1 MNQSSQ
7 HTPTIQWS
15 AIPENQHQQMSQQLP
30 SSQDQSAPHRF
41 SSSATTLSLPQVS
54 CSVMLLQSSTS
65 PRSPPITRSSPTQH
79 HTQYTHN
86 AHQLLEHPVIEPETP
101 TTHPWQTVK
110 KRKRTH
116 LPMETATR
124 GHQSTFNSPNQFQE
138 LSHLSD
144 DDTQTPASVA
154 HGTTSSEHATQ
165 PRVHKPPPI
174 YVYCVINYR
183 DMVKYLT
190 ETLEEEQYYC
200 KALQN
205 EMVKI
210 NVNTSDS

>member
-1 MNQSSQ
+1 VINNSRKSTPTNVTTTSIIASSKCATSVLKFSYYSLASAGSLQ
-7 HTPTIQWS
+7 CDEFIVIHTPVISTFITFS
-15 AIPENQHQQMSQQLP
+15 TPHAIYTQ
-30 SSQDQSAPHRF
+30 
-41 SSSATTLSLPQVS
+41 
-54 CSVMLLQSSTS
+54 
-65 PRSPPITRSSPTQH
+65 RS
-79 HTQYTHN
+79 
-86 AHQLLEHPVIEPETP
+86 PVIEHETP
-101 TTHPWQTVK
+101 TTHPWHIVK

-116 LPMETATR
+116 PQMETATR
-124 GHQSTFNSPNQFQE
+124 GHQSPFNSPNLFEE
-138 LSHLSD
+138 LSHSSD
-144 DDTQTPASVA
+144 DYNLIPASVA
-154 HGTTSSEHATQ
+154 HGTTSSEHTTQ
-165 PRVHKPPPI
+165 PRVHKPPAI